1 MIMLAHSLFIL
12 FMTVWLCTPCDV
24 HSCALR
30 RYRIYCILVTCG
42 LNRKNKVPTSS
53 GEGSWRRPGSTIPSA
68 STGRSEKR
76 LREPGQ
82 EDDAQRDT
90 KPSRIGAINALQAI
104 CEETPEI
111 EDTHLGVADIDE
123 TLQKRQALAGS
134 GKCIVRVVQK
144 SSVTTRALTSRWVV
158 TVEKAVG

>member
-1 MIMLAHSLFIL
+1 M
-12 FMTVWLCTPCDV
+12 
-24 HSCALR
+24 
-30 RYRIYCILVTCG
+30 CG
-42 LNRKNKVPTSS
+42 LHRKNKVPTSS

-123 TLQKRQALAGS
+123 TLQKRQTHIERIAGS